1 MPNLHAV
8 HSVGHSLVTWLKN
21 SYPAEIREMTDCEFL
36 LLSSGE
42 MAAKEE
48 RGPALSL
55 WLYRVA
61 WNEHLRH
68 AGRRGDG
75 PQARTPMFLDLHFL
89 LTAWADNALAEHTL
103 LTWAMQRL
111 HEQPVLD
118 LSTLSPEGGWAPGDQ
133 VQMIPVELSNEDLMR
148 IWDTLE
154 PAYRLSVPYVA
165 RVVRV
170 DPDGAAPDAL
180 RVVATRFTFEP
191 PKEGAR

>member
-1 MPNLHAV
+1 MPNVHAV

-21 SYPAEIREMTDCEFL
+21 SYPAEIREITDCEFL

-48 RGPALSL
+48 RGPAISL
-55 WLYRVA
+55 WLYRVG
-61 WNEHLRH
+61 WNEHLRN

-75 PQARTPMFLDLHFL
+75 PGARAPMFLELHFL

-103 LTWAMQRL
+103 LTWAMRQL
-111 HEQPVLD
+111 HDHPMLD
-118 LSTLSPEGGWAPGDQ
+118 LSTLSPEGGWTAGDQ
-133 VQMIPVELSNEDLMR
+133 VQLVPAELSTEELMR

-154 PAYRLSVPYVA
+154 PAYRLSVVYVA

-170 DPDGAAPDAL
+170 DPEGPDPDAL
-180 RVVATRFTFEP
+180 PVVASRFVVSRA
-191 PKEGAR
+191 GGGG